1 MAAGQERQEPEE
13 IAQEAQEDKRIF
25 NISDTPDPELNP
37 VSNNF
42 NIDKYNAYIERL
54 KKNLIAFVDKLAQE
68 TGREPTEKIFA
79 EFIVTLDGLQ
89 RLVESSSAYP
99 AEQLQ
104 SMKHHMERIADGLRE
119 DAEMISKIRPYL
131 LEEIQKPKYEGR
143 TLEELSVDDKVW
155 GDIVWSAI
163 RAAEQSSNSLPGAKQ
178 GTPQKQYLAVLD
190 KNSLVRANLIDMPF
204 DKINAT
210 VWNLLTK
217 NANGQISMQE
227 LKVEKSGSNI
237 PVTVFYSIDFDGIT
251 TDLNI
256 KKKLTPFDK
265 RVYLAIS
272 ALFNAGNQIATIT
285 QIHYAMGNT
294 ANPNDSNTKNIR
306 ESIWKMMGAQ
316 IYIDNRQQ
324 TKFQEYPELQDEYKG
339 ALLPAE
345 WGRRRIKGLGSVE
358 VIKIH
363 REPPVVSIAK
373 QKRQYTTIA
382 IENLRIPK
390 FSMTEDNIS
399 LCDYLIECV
408 TMKNRPKT
416 ILLETIYKHTGIN
429 TPVKRTR
436 AVPKLQKIL
445 DHFKSCNLIKN
456 YNIDKNSGK
465 LFLFM

>member
-1 MAAGQERQEPEE
+1 MAAGQERQEPETF
-13 IAQEAQEDKRIF
+13 AQEVQEGKRIF
-25 NISDTPDPELNP
+25 NLSDTPDPELNP
-37 VSNNF
+37 VSDDF
-42 NIDKYNAYIERL
+42 DIDKYNEYIEQL
-54 KKNLIAFVDKLAQE
+54 KKNLITFVDELAQKAN
-68 TGREPTEKIFA
+68 GEPTEKVFA
-79 EFIVTLDGLQ
+79 DFIVTLDGLQ
-89 RLVESSSAYP
+89 RLVESRAAYP
-99 AEQLQ
+99 AGKLQ
-104 SMKHHMERIADGLRE
+104 GMKHHMERVADNLRE
-119 DAEMISKIRPYL
+119 NAEAINKIRPFL
-131 LEEIQKPKYEGR
+131 LAEIQKPEYEGK
-143 TLEELSVDDKVW
+143 TLEELSTDSELW
-155 GDIVWSAI
+155 GKIVAAAIAGQSA
-163 RAAEQSSNSLPGAKQ
+163 NSLPETQ
-178 GTPQKQYLAVLD
+178 RGTSKKQYPAAID

-345 WGRRRIKGLGSVE
+345 WGRRRVKGLGSVE

-445 DHFKSCNLIKN
+445 DHFKNCNLIKN
-456 YNIDKNSGK
+456 YNIDKSSGK